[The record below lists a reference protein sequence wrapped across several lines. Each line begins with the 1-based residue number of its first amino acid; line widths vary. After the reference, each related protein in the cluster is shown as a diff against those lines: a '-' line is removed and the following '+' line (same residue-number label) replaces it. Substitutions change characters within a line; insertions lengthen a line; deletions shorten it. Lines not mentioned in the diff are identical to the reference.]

1 MGEIGISLGDSEG
14 NGIARG
20 VKNGGFG
27 RFRLPGEISGER
39 RKCWRVRERE
49 CLRRVR
55 TELELNNG
63 GSGKE

>member
-39 RKCWRVRERE
+39 EEVLESERKRVLETSEDRIGVEQWRIW
-49 CLRRVR
+49 
-55 TELELNNG
+55 
-63 GSGKE
+63 